1 MPYIE
6 TSISSL
12 WRRVAERIRPWA
24 GALYKHDRARPERT
38 QPMGL
43 RAVTRICAL
52 VLAGA
57 LAGLALARAEPRD
70 FIHADGTHLVD
81 GRGNQFD
88 IKGINLGNWLVP
100 EGYMFKFKH
109 ALSPMEIAALFDDL
123 LGREAAADFWK
134 KFRDVYIAK
143 DDIDFIKKVG
153 FNTVRV
159 PLDWRLFAG
168 PGDDVEGGQQIATG
182 NDEHLEG
189 EGWALLDRLVQWSH
203 AAGVRVI
210 VDLHAAPGGQ
220 TGVNHD
226 NGPGFPM
233 TFYVPRYRRMTIALW
248 QKIAAH
254 YRDETAILGYDLLN
268 EPISPY
274 SDVAYLNPRL
284 EPLYRDIV
292 TAIRRVDPNHAVL
305 LGGAQW
311 NTNFAVFDK
320 PFDDNAIYTYHKFWV
335 NPSRD
340 GLQEYLNFSNRWH
353 VPILIGETGE
363 FNNGWNDKF
372 RRLNESFGFGWIFW
386 PYKNLDSDLSVV
398 TIPGPASW
406 DLIASAGSGGALP
419 PRPQAQAVLDAY
431 LEAAKF
437 KNVRPN
443 DAYIHSLGFEVP

>member
-1 MPYIE
+1 MR
-6 TSISSL
+6 L
-12 WRRVAERIRPWA
+12 RRL
-24 GALYKHDRARPERT
+24 G
-38 QPMGL
+38 
-43 RAVTRICAL
+43 RICTL
-52 VLAGA
+52 VLAC
-57 LAGLALARAEPRD
+57 LLVSHGLTRAEPRD
-70 FIHADGTHLVD
+70 FIHAHGTRLVD
-81 GRGNQFD
+81 GSGNQFD

-109 ALSPMEIAALFDDL
+109 ALSPKEIAALFDDL

-134 KFRDVYIAK
+134 RFRDVYIAK

-168 PGDDVEGGQQIATG
+168 PGDDAEVARQLAAGDNER
-182 NDEHLEG
+182 LEG
-189 EGWALLDRLVQWSH
+189 DGWVLLDRLVQWCH
-203 AAGVRVI
+203 AAGLRVI

-226 NGPGFPM
+226 NGPGFPL
-233 TFYVPRYRRMTIALW
+233 TFYVPEYRRMTIALW

-254 YRDETAILGYDLLN
+254 YHDETAILGYDLLN

-274 SDVAYLNPRL
+274 SDMAYLNPRL

-311 NTNFAVFDK
+311 DTNFAVFHK

-386 PYKNLDSDLSVV
+386 PYKNLDSDLAVV
-398 TIPGPASW
+398 TVKKPAGW
-406 DLIASAGSGGALP
+406 DLIASAGSSSGGALP

-437 KNVRPN
+437 KNVSIN
-443 DAYIHSLGFEVP
+443 DAYINSLGLKAP

>member
-1 MPYIE
+1 MR
-6 TSISSL
+6 L
-12 WRRVAERIRPWA
+12 RRLV
-24 GALYKHDRARPERT
+24 
-38 QPMGL
+38 
-43 RAVTRICAL
+43 RICTFVL
-52 VLAGA
+52 VSLLASQGVS
-57 LAGLALARAEPRD
+57 RAEPRD
-70 FIHADGTHLVD
+70 FIHASGARLVD
-81 GRGNQFD
+81 GGGNQFD

-109 ALSPMEIAALFDDL
+109 ALSPMEIAGLFDDL

-134 KFRDVYIAK
+134 RFRDVYIAK

-159 PLDWRLFAG
+159 PLDWRLFVGQGDGAG
-168 PGDDVEGGQQIATG
+168 VVRQLAAGDER
-182 NDEHLEG
+182 LEG
-189 EGWALLDRLVQWSH
+189 EGWALLDRLVQLCH
-203 AAGVRVI
+203 AAGLRVI

-226 NGPGFPM
+226 NGPGFPL
-233 TFYVPRYRRMTIALW
+233 TFYVPEYRRMTIALW

-311 NTNFAVFDK
+311 DTNFAVFDK

-398 TIPGPASW
+398 TVKKPVGW
-406 DLIASAGSGGALP
+406 DLIASAGSSSGGALP

-431 LEAAKF
+431 VEAVKF
-437 KNVRPN
+437 KNVSVN
-443 DAYIHSLGFEVP
+443 DAYINSLGLKAP